1 MRQILARGVSFKIE
15 SFTDPSRADLPVAS
29 LSELQDALGLVKQFP
44 IVLSFKANMS
54 EEKKIKRIQQN
65 AAKNQRL
72 LESLQHRSPAPHQT
86 INEKLDQ
93 SKLRGLQLA
102 ALARLS
108 GKEPEETRKSSSVLR
123 SSERVKQQALASQQK
138 KTTKQNAERLKGLK
152 DQIKDLSAEMK
163 PKYIANLLKCLR
175 QWWAEGSKDTF
186 VDGAKFCLKASQELD
201 DCLPLEETKRK
212 RSFCALQEI
221 LRICGGPRALEG
233 LEPELV
239 DKLGKLARK
248 HLNMPVLAA
257 ALGSSAEKLK
267 EKKDSSSR
275 KGSAKPKTNQQDHC
289 PFRFQLGTAP
299 EHLARPVGAPDERVR
314 GFNPDVWQAK
324 LLDVVDAGQ
333 SALVQ
338 APTGSGKTF
347 IAFYVMERILR
358 TSDDGVVVYVCPTK
372 ALANQVY
379 AEVQAR
385 FSKIYQDGRPFCG
398 IFTRD
403 KRSEHCLKCQV
414 LVTVPQCLII
424 YMLSPDSQANAWVDR
439 LQYAIVDEVH
449 ELGGEGG
456 SVWEQVLSLL
466 PCPLLALSATL
477 GQSEA
482 FTSWLQ
488 KLESARGRDLHMV
501 KHVGRFNDLQS
512 WVFDGEK
519 LGPLHPFFALQPRL
533 AFHGRLRP
541 ESIHLIPE
549 DSLKLWDALGS
560 LSSDCRASLAPET
573 FFASSAEGSWNLS
586 MMEAQAWS
594 TSLGQH
600 FDQLDRKLQ
609 TQVVGALTEESN
621 LAFRRIEEGLG
632 PDPLGY
638 LEGNIGLLAEE
649 LRNTNKLPAI
659 CFHNSRLGCE
669 VLADALMTHFT
680 EKDAKYR
687 KEKGIDRQ
695 IAELRQQRAEID
707 ISCLG
712 RNNVGKEGEIKLSAD
727 ERDAVDEYER
737 LGRKINLLMAIPRE
751 FILTPEGQTQ
761 LTDAQLDDEFSAMGP
776 SSAFNS
782 KDFLHRLLLFGIGVH
797 HAGLP
802 AAYRQVVERLF
813 RMQRLGIVVSTS
825 TLALGINMPSKTS
838 VFAGS
843 SIYLSSLQFQQEAGR
858 AGRRGFDLRGHIVF
872 FGLPSKKVQSLLLNE
887 LPMIQG
893 NYPLTASL
901 ALRLAMKAQVLTD
914 RAWKV
919 AQATERFLCPFF
931 CPSPQMP
938 LQQAHLLQFFMKQFF
953 SEGFLASGQVTDYAG
968 FVAHIWWQEPGNFAF
983 VSVLQKEG
991 LLKELCQGPRE
1002 SLVAVLCHFFF
1013 RMPLADWWKRKVI
1026 KSEASLVVLPE
1037 LPAAVAGAVQD
1048 HSQRMLQAAVS
1059 ELQRM
1064 LVSVSSNFMDKLATP
1079 ALPFSKFQPCSSK
1092 PAKASGRLRSPFV
1105 ALSGYQDNFKTF
1117 GELCDTVREDVHL
1130 DLSMFPVLDVGT
1142 NVYLNAYLLDFY
1154 RHGQTSLL
1162 ERDNKI
1168 PHTEHWQL
1176 LYDFMFFLRALAS
1189 VAKYRYTRAQHR
1201 NQPNELGEAEVVS
1214 NLIAIS
1220 AEFEAR
1226 FRSIHGNSHI

>member
-1 MRQILARGVSFKIE
+1 
-15 SFTDPSRADLPVAS
+15 
-29 LSELQDALGLVKQFP
+29 
-44 IVLSFKANMS
+44 MS

-424 YMLSPDSQANAWVDR
+424 YMLSPDSQMNAFGPKPPMKSQPWLKCKKR
-439 LQYAIVDEVH
+439 MQRPKF
-449 ELGGEGG
+449 
-456 SVWEQVLSLL
+456 L
-466 PCPLLALSATL
+466 PIKDP
-477 GQSEA
+477 
-482 FTSWLQ
+482 
-488 KLESARGRDLHMV
+488 
-501 KHVGRFNDLQS
+501 
-512 WVFDGEK
+512 
-519 LGPLHPFFALQPRL
+519 ALQIIEATHMLYHVKISASCR
-533 AFHGRLRP
+533 
-541 ESIHLIPE
+541 LIPE

-1226 FRSIHGNSHI
+1226 FRSIHGNSHIWMYWILCSKIIF